1 MRMYES
7 MLNCPL
13 PVDSSHGENKG
24 YISKSLSWT
33 SSELQ
38 SVAIFQVFGTSKRAG
53 YTCGYGPSAV
63 PPVRLAMSTDRAAGD
78 ISARPW
84 AGPLGEICRCQCLIC
99 MLRVCLCLTSY
110 VHGLFLYLLG
120 SPFECITAPCSL
132 CRLLHTSPQDWIVII
147 WEEVWTGLAA
157 STALESCLY
166 LTSTQGRI
174 Y

>member
-1 MRMYES
+1 MNQCSTAHCLLIRHTVRTKGTY
-7 MLNCPL
+7 LNLFRGL
-13 PVDSSHGENKG
+13 PASSRALPFFRCLAPRRGPVTPAVMD
-24 YISKSLSWT
+24 L
-33 SSELQ
+33 LQ
-38 SVAIFQVFGTSKRAG
+38 
-53 YTCGYGPSAV
+53 C
-63 PPVRLAMSTDRAAGD
+63 PVRLAMSTDRAAGD

-132 CRLLHTSPQDWIVII
+132 CRLLHTSLQGWIVII